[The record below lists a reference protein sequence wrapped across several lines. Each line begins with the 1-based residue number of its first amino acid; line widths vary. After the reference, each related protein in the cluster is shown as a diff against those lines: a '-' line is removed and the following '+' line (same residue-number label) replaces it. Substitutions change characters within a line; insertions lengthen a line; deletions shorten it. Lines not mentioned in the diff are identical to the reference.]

1 MINQKDIIERAK
13 SKSGQITV
21 VTCPYDSE
29 TIEAVIEAVEM
40 DLCKFVF
47 VGESTKIYEQIS
59 KEDLEKY
66 EIRLVEASNDV
77 NATEQ
82 TMALLRD
89 KEANVLM
96 KGLIDTSV
104 LLKEMLKKEYG
115 LRTDSLLSHV
125 GLLTKEG
132 ERTYFVTDAALNI
145 TPTLEQKVD
154 IINNAVLVANSLGLE
169 KPVVA
174 NLCAKEKPYDKMP
187 ATLDAQKLQ
196 EMNQAGKIANCI
208 VSGPLQLDN
217 AVSIEAC
224 ETKGVTDPAGGKAD
238 IFMCPFI
245 EVGNALAKGMK
256 YIAGYEFSGVVIGAK
271 IPIVLVSRADNSNEK
286 LLSIA
291 MANCVPTNN

>member
-1 MINQKDIIERAK
+1 MISQKNIIEKAK
-13 SKSGQITV
+13 SKKGQITV
-21 VTCPYDSE
+21 VTCPYDNE
-29 TIEAVIEAVEM
+29 TIEAITEAVKI

-47 VGESTKIYEQIS
+47 VGESAKIMNVINEES
-59 KEDLEKY
+59 LKKY
-66 EIRLVEASNDV
+66 DIKIVEASDDSD
-77 NATEQ
+77 AAFK
-82 TMALLRD
+82 TMELLSS
-89 KEANVLM
+89 KQANVLM

-104 LLKEMLKKEYG
+104 LLKELLKKEHN
-115 LRTDSLLSHV
+115 LRTDRLLSHV
-125 GLLTKEG
+125 GILTKDSSK
-132 ERTYFVTDAALNI
+132 TYFVTDPALNI
-145 TPTLEQKVD
+145 APTLEQKVD
-154 IINNAVLVANSLGLE
+154 IINNAVLVANSLGIE

-196 EMNQAGKIANCI
+196 EMNQQGIIKNCL

-245 EVGNALAKGMK
+245 EVGNALAKGIK
-256 YIAGYEFSGVVIGAK
+256 YIAGYDFSGVVIGAK
-271 IPIVLVSRADNSNEK
+271 IPVVLVSRADNANEK

-291 MANCVPTNN
+291 MANCVPVYE

>member
-13 SKSGQITV
+13 SKKGQVTA

-29 TIEAVIEAVEM
+29 TIESVVDAVEM

-47 VGESTKIYEQIS
+47 IGEKAKIS
-59 KEDLEKY
+59 KVISNEDVEKY
-66 EIRLVEASNDV
+66 DIKVVAASDDV
-77 NATEQ
+77 DAAVK
-82 TMALLRD
+82 TMELLKNGD
-89 KEANVLM
+89 ANVLM

-104 LLKEMLKKEYG
+104 LLREMLKKEYG
-115 LRTDSLLSHV
+115 LRTDKLLSHV

-132 ERTYFVTDAALNI
+132 ERSYFVTDPALNI
-145 TPTLEQKVD
+145 APTLEQKVD
-154 IINNAVLVANSLGLE
+154 IINNAVFVANSLGIKE
-169 KPVVA
+169 PVVA

-196 EMNQAGKIANCI
+196 EMNQEGLIKNCI

-217 AVSIEAC
+217 AVSVKAC

-245 EVGNALAKGMK
+245 EVGNALAKGIK
-256 YIAGYEFSGVVIGAK
+256 YIAGYDFSGVVVGAR
-271 IPIVLVSRADNSNEK
+271 IPIVLVSRADEANEK

-291 MANCVPTNN
+291 IANCIPTYE

>member
-13 SKSGQITV
+13 ANNGQITV

-29 TIEAVIEAVEM
+29 TIEAVIDAVKL
-40 DLCKFVF
+40 DLCKFIF
-47 VGESTKIYEQIS
+47 VGESSKVFAQIS
-59 KEDLEKY
+59 QEDLEKFGIKFVDSDSDAHAA
-66 EIRLVEASNDV
+66 EK
-77 NATEQ
+77 
-82 TMALLRD
+82 TMMLLRD
-89 KEANVLM
+89 NEANVLM

-104 LLKEMLKKEYG
+104 LLKEMLKKEHG
-115 LRTDSLLSHV
+115 LRTSRLLSHV

-132 ERTYFVTDAALNI
+132 ERTYFVTDPALNI

-154 IINNAVLVANSLGLE
+154 IINNAVLVARSLGIE

-196 EMNQAGKIANCI
+196 EMNQEGLIKDCV

-217 AVSIEAC
+217 AVSMDAC
-224 ETKGVTDPAGGKAD
+224 KTKGVTDPAGGKAD

-245 EVGNALAKGMK
+245 EVGNALCKGMK
-256 YIAGYEFSGVVIGAK
+256 YIAGYEFSGVVIGAR
-271 IPIVLVSRADNSNEK
+271 IPIVLVSRADSANEK

-291 MANCVPTNN
+291 IANCVPVSE